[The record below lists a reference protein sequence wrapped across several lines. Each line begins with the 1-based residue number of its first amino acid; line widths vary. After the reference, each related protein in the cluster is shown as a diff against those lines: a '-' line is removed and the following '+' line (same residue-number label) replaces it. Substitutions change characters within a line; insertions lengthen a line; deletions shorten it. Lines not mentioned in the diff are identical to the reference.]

1 MKQKHQDNKF
11 SEMDLP
17 WEGVFERARFRK
29 LRISRRLNT
38 ESSYEFLCRQ
48 IQRYPKKLAFHF
60 CRVKY
65 AIKMKDS
72 EILYAAV
79 LDLFYVLG
87 NNGNSLRKKILS
99 NLGNLM
105 NESHRSSL
113 EQVLSGNLSSRN
125 LPFSSRSILHDGVSH
140 ENSIELFDTSIKAE
154 QSVLD
159 PVNTA
164 RMCLEAGQLDQAQ
177 EILESQLE
185 IEPEREEIRT
195 DLLEIYCATKD
206 AQSFKT
212 SYQLLEI
219 RGYLDEKWK
228 QVASDF
234 AIAS

>member
-29 LRISRRLNT
+29 LRLSRRLNA

-60 CRVKY
+60 CRIKY

-79 LDLFYVLG
+79 LDLFYVLDSK
-87 NNGNSLRKKILS
+87 GNSLRKKILD
-99 NLGNLM
+99 NVGNLM
-105 NESHRSSL
+105 NESHRTHL
-113 EQVLSGNLSSRN
+113 QRVLNGDLSSRH
-125 LPFSSRSILHDGVSH
+125 LPFSSRSILHDGVKH
-140 ENSIELFDTSIKAE
+140 EDSIELFDTSVKAQ

-185 IEPEREEIRT
+185 IEPERAEVRR

-206 AQSFKT
+206 EHGFKT
-212 SYQLLEI
+212 SYQILEI
-219 RGYLDEKWK
+219 RGHLDEEWK